1 MDGSA
6 ICGSISL
13 AVTPFLDHGAIDW
26 NAFDPLMDFHASAGS
41 GGFFA
46 LGGTSEMNG
55 WTLDEWVQGAR
66 LCVLRRGTRSVVACG
81 NGSMD
86 ERVHPDEVRAM
97 VDTGVDS
104 FVLARP
110 PRMRVP
116 GFDLWHRLSKA

>member
-55 WTLDEWVQGAR
+55 YKGQGFAFYVEERGRLWPAEMGVWTSV
-66 LCVLRRGTRSVVACG
+66 CIPMRSVPWWILAWI
-81 NGSMD
+81 
-86 ERVHPDEVRAM
+86 A
-97 VDTGVDS
+97 S
-104 FVLARP
+104 FWLDP
-110 PRMRVP
+110 Q
-116 GFDLWHRLSKA
+116 G